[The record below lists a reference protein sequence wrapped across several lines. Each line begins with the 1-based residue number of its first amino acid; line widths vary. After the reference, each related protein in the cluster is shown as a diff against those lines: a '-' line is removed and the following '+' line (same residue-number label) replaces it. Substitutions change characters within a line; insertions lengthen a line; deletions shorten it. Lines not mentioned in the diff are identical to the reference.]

1 MNTEYANTP
10 LNESVL
16 NAQDEKP
23 KTAEEVLDA
32 LRKEAAENDCKW
44 LEENLEVSMEAVK
57 ERRGVR

>member
-1 MNTEYANTP
+1 MELEHATP

-16 NAQDEKP
+16 NAQDEKL

-32 LRKEAAENDCKW
+32 LRKEAAENEADW
-44 LEENLEVSMEAVK
+44 LAENLEVSMEAVK